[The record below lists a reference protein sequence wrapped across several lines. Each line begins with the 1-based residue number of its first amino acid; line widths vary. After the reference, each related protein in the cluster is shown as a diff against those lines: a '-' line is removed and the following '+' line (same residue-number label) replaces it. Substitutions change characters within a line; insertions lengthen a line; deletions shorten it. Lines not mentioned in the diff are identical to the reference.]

1 MHTPLP
7 GAAIGFALPEDPT
20 ELLAYLLERGIT
32 ADAQT
37 ADAARD
43 SLQSQTRLLQAG
55 RNHINA
61 ARCYIEDFIKLEH
74 LLERYR
80 HVPLP
85 TEIAEFLREVQR

>member
-32 ADAQT
+32 TSAAQVDRACENLIAQT
-37 ADAARD
+37 A
-43 SLQSQTRLLQAG
+43 LITAG
-55 RNHINA
+55 RHQLNA
-61 ARCYIEDFIKLEH
+61 MRAYIEDFVKLER
-74 LLERYR
+74 LLER
-80 HVPLP
+80 HPAVPLP